1 MTRQR
6 SDIKSR
12 RREIQGLFL
21 CQRYEKGE
29 PMKISAG
36 ATESQFILHAGISDA
51 HEVVANSLSKVGGVK
66 SSIPGKITGWGKY
79 GLNKV
84 SVDIS
89 FIEQGSETLMT
100 INAKNGSVYSGP
112 NKSLITRLVDA
123 IANSD
128 NATFVPDKQGIGTGP
143 LIASLFG
150 FTLILIIVIPYLI
163 NILL

>member
-1 MTRQR
+1 
-6 SDIKSR
+6 
-12 RREIQGLFL
+12 
-21 CQRYEKGE
+21 
-29 PMKISAG
+29 MKISAG
-36 ATESQFILHAGISDA
+36 ATESQFVLHAALNEAQQI
-51 HEVVANSLSKVGGVK
+51 VANSLSRLGGVK
-66 SSIPGKITGWGKY
+66 SSMPGKIKGWGKY

-143 LIASLFG
+143 LIASVVGLV
-150 FTLILIIVIPYLI
+150 LILIIVVPLI
-163 NILL
+163 NSALFS

>member
-1 MTRQR
+1 
-6 SDIKSR
+6 
-12 RREIQGLFL
+12 L

-51 HEVVANSLSKVGGVK
+51 HEVVANSLSKLGGVK
-66 SSIPGKITGWGKY
+66 SSIPGKIKGWGKY

-89 FIEQGSETLMT
+89 FVEQGSETLMT

-150 FTLILIIVIPYLI
+150 FTLILIIVIPHLI

>member
-1 MTRQR
+1 
-6 SDIKSR
+6 
-12 RREIQGLFL
+12 
-21 CQRYEKGE
+21 
-29 PMKISAG
+29 MKITSG

-51 HEVVANSLSKVGGVK
+51 HEVVANSLSKLGGVK
-66 SSIPGKITGWGKY
+66 SSIPGKIKGWGKY

-89 FIEQGSETLMT
+89 FVQQGSETLMT

-143 LIASLFG
+143 LIGSTIG
-150 FTLILIIVIPYLI
+150 FVLILIIVIPWVNSRLFS
-163 NILL
+163 

>member
-1 MTRQR
+1 
-6 SDIKSR
+6 
-12 RREIQGLFL
+12 
-21 CQRYEKGE
+21 
-29 PMKISAG
+29 MKITSG
-36 ATESQFILHAGISDA
+36 ATESQFILHAGISAA
-51 HEVVANSLSKVGGVK
+51 HEVVANSLSKLGGVK

-89 FIEQGSETLMT
+89 FVEQGSETLMT

-128 NATFVPDKQGIGTGP
+128 NPSFVPDKQGIGTVP

-150 FTLILIIVIPYLI
+150 LTLILIIVIPYLI